1 MNNTLLSIVNVNV
14 DLTSSSLYLVLV
26 TRKEMTSTVSAVRGG
41 RSGGCRRPGRARTRG
56 RPRGDEAALPVPVE
70 DCDEAHADRAAGRLP
85 GARTRCGKLEASEV
99 AATPTEKRNTAA
111 PSSRGRCQVSA
122 ARPNSAPHTEN
133 TRMNAGPAST
143 CSRLVSVSSPRPGPG
158 SPGTRGR
165 GRCSPSRSRAAA
177 RTAPCWRRCSQP

>member
-1 MNNTLLSIVNVNV
+1 MDAGGLGEPEPEV
-14 DLTSSSLYLVLV
+14 DREV
-26 TRKEMTSTVSAVRGG
+26 EQ
-41 RSGGCRRPGRARTRG
+41 
-56 RPRGDEAALPVPVE
+56 PRGEAALPVPVE
-70 DCDEAHADRAAGRLP
+70 VCDEAHADGAAGRLP

-99 AATPTEKRNTAA
+99 AATPTEKRTTAA

-158 SPGTRGR
+158 YLVLEAEAGVVP
-165 GRCSPSRSRAAA
+165 AAA
-177 RTAPCWRRCSQP
+177 GPLLALLPAGAAAVSREVGGGEAGLVTVPCTVQYSTAQYSIQCLAQ